1 MPIKFEVNDKRKFTT
16 DGVTITPHPDGTG
29 VTINHGH
36 ESDDVERR
44 ELVVD
49 AIAPEGEGG
58 KAIPGSILDQK
69 THVTDAEVSKFLA
82 SAPKVYDDPR
92 PLNDRVLIK
101 QHVAETIF
109 AGTTFVI
116 PEVAQKHPNAGIVI
130 AIGPE
135 VDAEKDC
142 APNDLVIFNVYSA
155 EEVTLDGERFVHVSK
170 HDIHL
175 RQRVSYA
182 VKSSD

>member
-1 MPIKFEVNDKRKFTT
+1 MKAKPIEVNDKRSFTQE
-16 DGVTITPHPDGTG
+16 GERITPE
-29 VTINHGH
+29 VI
-36 ESDDVERR
+36 
-44 ELVVD
+44 
-49 AIAPEGEGG
+49 
-58 KAIPGSILDQK
+58 
-69 THVTDAEVSKFLA
+69 VTDAEVTKFLA
-82 SAPKVYDDPR
+82 SAPKVYDDPK

-101 QHVAETIF
+101 QAAKQTIY

-116 PEVAQKHPNAGIVI
+116 PDVAQKNPNAGIVI

-155 EEVTLDGERFVHVSK
+155 ESVTLDGEDFVHVSK

-182 VKSSD
+182 THAQG

>member
-1 MPIKFEVNDKRKFTT
+1 MEIIDKRSFTS
-16 DGVTITPHPDGTG
+16 DGDRVATAEEVGAAST
-29 VTINHGH
+29 
-36 ESDDVERR
+36 
-44 ELVVD
+44 
-49 AIAPEGEGG
+49 A
-58 KAIPGSILDQK
+58 
-69 THVTDAEVSKFLA
+69 VTDEEVKQIITQ
-82 SAPKVYDDPR
+82 APKVYDHPR

-101 QHVAETIF
+101 QHQAETTY
-109 AGTTFVI
+109 AGTTFII
-116 PEVAQKHPNAGIVI
+116 PDVAQKNPNAGVVI

-155 EEVTLDGERFVHVSK
+155 EAVELDGEKFVHVSK

-182 VKSSD
+182 VQAH

>member
-1 MPIKFEVNDKRKFTT
+1 MAELEITDKRRHTA
-16 DGVTITPHPDGTG
+16 DGERK
-29 VTINHGH
+29 
-36 ESDDVERR
+36 ESD
-44 ELVVD
+44 
-49 AIAPEGEGG
+49 AITD
-58 KAIPGSILDQK
+58 DQ
-69 THVTDAEVSKFLA
+69 VSKFLHD
-82 SAPKVYDDPR
+82 APKVYDDPR

-116 PEVAQKHPNAGIVI
+116 PDVAQKSPNAGIVI

-155 EEVTLDGERFVHVSK
+155 EEVHLDGERFIHVSK

-175 RQRVSYA
+175 RQRVTYA
-182 VKSSD
+182 VTAH

>member
-1 MPIKFEVNDKRKFTT
+1 MPELEINDRRKFTAEGERTEVVT
-16 DGVTITPHPDGTG
+16 DD
-29 VTINHGH
+29 
-36 ESDDVERR
+36 
-44 ELVVD
+44 
-49 AIAPEGEGG
+49 PEGYVENFAGEVVAKRING
-58 KAIPGSILDQK
+58 VS
-69 THVTDAEVSKFLA
+69 VTDAEVSKFLA
-82 SAPKVYDDPR
+82 EAPKVYDDPK

-101 QHVAETIF
+101 QHAAETVY

-116 PEVAQKHPNAGIVI
+116 PAVAQKNPNAGIVI

-142 APNDLVIFNVYSA
+142 APNDLVIFNRYSA
-155 EEVTLDGERFVHVSK
+155 EEITLDGEQFVHVSK

-182 VKSSD
+182 VQHSS

>member
-1 MPIKFEVNDKRKFTT
+1 MAIKFEVNDKRKFTACGDPVSSLPSGGEFT
-16 DGVTITPHPDGTG
+16 LA
-29 VTINHGH
+29 
-36 ESDDVERR
+36 DDVTPVSES
-44 ELVVD
+44 V
-49 AIAPEGEGG
+49 A
-58 KAIPGSILDQK
+58 
-69 THVTDAEVSKFLA
+69 VTDADVSKFLA
-82 SAPKVYDDPR
+82 EAPKVYDDPK

-101 QHVAETIF
+101 QHAAETVY

-116 PEVAQKHPNAGIVI
+116 PDVAQKNPNAGIVI

-142 APNDLVIFNVYSA
+142 SPNDLVIFNRYSA
-155 EEVTLDGERFVHVSK
+155 EEITLDGEQFVHVSK

-182 VKSSD
+182 VQHSS

>member
-1 MPIKFEVNDKRKFTT
+1 MFEVNDKRKFTA
-16 DGVTITPHPDGTG
+16 DGEPVAT
-29 VTINHGH
+29 
-36 ESDDVERR
+36 
-44 ELVVD
+44 
-49 AIAPEGEGG
+49 PEGDEL
-58 KAIPGSILDQK
+58 APQSVA
-69 THVTDAEVSKFLA
+69 VTDAEVAKFLVE
-82 SAPKVYDDPR
+82 APKVYDDPK

-101 QHVAETIF
+101 QQAAETVY

-116 PEVAQKHPNAGIVI
+116 PDVAQKNPNAGIVI

-142 APNDLVIFNVYSA
+142 APNDLVIFNRYSA
-155 EEVTLDGERFVHVSK
+155 EEITLDGEQFVHVSK

-182 VKSSD
+182 VQHSS

>member
-1 MPIKFEVNDKRKFTT
+1 MEINDKRKFTS
-16 DGVTITPHPDGTG
+16 DGDRVALEEPT
-29 VTINHGH
+29 
-36 ESDDVERR
+36 ES
-44 ELVVD
+44 
-49 AIAPEGEGG
+49 I
-58 KAIPGSILDQK
+58 
-69 THVTDAEVSKFLA
+69 VTDEVVNKFL
-82 SAPKVYDDPR
+82 SEAPKIYDDPR

-101 QHVAETIF
+101 QHVAETVF

-116 PEVAQKHPNAGIVI
+116 PQVAQKHPNAGLVI

-155 EEVTLDGERFVHVSK
+155 EDITLDGERFVHVSK

-182 VKSSD
+182 PLASH

>member
-1 MPIKFEVNDKRKFTT
+1 MEIIDKRSFTAEGDRIAT
-16 DGVTITPHPDGTG
+16 VE
-29 VTINHGH
+29 
-36 ESDDVERR
+36 ESET
-44 ELVVD
+44 
-49 AIAPEGEGG
+49 AAT
-58 KAIPGSILDQK
+58 A
-69 THVTDAEVSKFLA
+69 VTDEEVKQFLTE
-82 SAPKVYDDPR
+82 APKVYDDPK

-101 QHVAETIF
+101 QNQAETTY
-109 AGTTFVI
+109 AGTTFII
-116 PEVAQKHPNAGIVI
+116 PDVAQKNPNAGVVI

-155 EEVTLDGERFVHVSK
+155 EAVELDGEKFVHVSK

-182 VKSSD
+182 IQAH